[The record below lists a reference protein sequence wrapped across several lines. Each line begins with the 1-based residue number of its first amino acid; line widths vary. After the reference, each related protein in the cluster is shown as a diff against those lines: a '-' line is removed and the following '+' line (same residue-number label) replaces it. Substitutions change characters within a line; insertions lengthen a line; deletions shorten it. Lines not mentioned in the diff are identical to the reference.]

1 MLETY
6 RVQKEILATGER
18 LVHKAKPD
26 LKARRVKKVRLAR
39 KVLLDPLVKMAH
51 P

>member
-6 RVQKEILATGER
+6 RVQKEILVTRER
-18 LVHKAKPD
+18 LARKAKLD
-26 LKARRVKKVRLAR
+26 LLVHGVKKVRLER
-39 KVLLDPLVKMAH
+39 RVLLDRLVKMAH